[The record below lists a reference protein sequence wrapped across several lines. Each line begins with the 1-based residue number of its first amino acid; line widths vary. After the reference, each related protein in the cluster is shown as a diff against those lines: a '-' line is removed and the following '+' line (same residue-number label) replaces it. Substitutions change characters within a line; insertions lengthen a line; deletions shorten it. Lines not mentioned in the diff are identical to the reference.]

1 MQWLVHIS
9 QNLWYNNNVK
19 QKRFNNDK
27 EKLEFLL
34 NYIREEKENK
44 TPSNIILA
52 GVEGRLEGMLENLQ

>member
-1 MQWLVHIS
+1 MT
-9 QNLWYNNNVK
+9 
-19 QKRFNNDK
+19 K

-52 GVEGRLEGMLENLQ
+52 GIEGRLEGMLENLHQGK

>member
-1 MQWLVHIS
+1 MDR
-9 QNLWYNNNVK
+9 NNETIQTK
-19 QKRFNNDK
+19 ETQMTK

-52 GVEGRLEGMLENLQ
+52 GIEGRLEGMLENLHQGK